1 MEQYIRDKYE
11 RKLFMNPTQR
21 SSVGPMA
28 LSSKRS
34 SFDDDS
40 GKAKGSIYNKSQP
53 VYFKQMQQLQ
63 DMGFTDKAKCTS
75 ALEATNGDV
84 QACIDKLTATHLS
97 PKAKPYTSSG
107 FEDLLGTSFSESTS
121 KPVQSTSIGIK
132 AENQGNGWDDFG
144 ISEEEE
150 IKAATAATTF
160 EAPKRVDE
168 LPKPVTAQSNAW
180 DPAPEEK
187 LTPASSLFGKT
198 TLFTDDDPFADLTH
212 NPFK

>member
-1 MEQYIRDKYE
+1 
-11 RKLFMNPTQR
+11 
-21 SSVGPMA
+21 MA

-40 GKAKGSIYNKSQP
+40 AKAIGSNYGTKNKP

-75 ALEATNGDV
+75 ALETTNGDV

-97 PKAKPYTSSG
+97 PKVKPYSSGG
-107 FEDLLGTSFSESTS
+107 FEDLLGTSFSESAS

-150 IKAATAATTF
+150 VKTATATTTF
-160 EAPKRVDE
+160 EAPKRAEE
-168 LPKPVTAQSNAW
+168 LPKPVTSQSNAW
-180 DPAPEEK
+180 DPAPEET
-187 LTPASSLFGKT
+187 LTPSSSLFGKT
-198 TLFTDDDPFADLTH
+198 TLFADEDPFADLTH